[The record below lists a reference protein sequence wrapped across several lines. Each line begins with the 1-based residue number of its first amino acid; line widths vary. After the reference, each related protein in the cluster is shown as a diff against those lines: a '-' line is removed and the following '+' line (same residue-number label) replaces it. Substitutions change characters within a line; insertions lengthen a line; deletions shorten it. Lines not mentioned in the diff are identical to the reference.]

1 MTTRGTSDAM
11 GSSGSGRSPGAGGD
25 RLQEA
30 ASNVADRVGGTA
42 QQQLDSG
49 LSRAGDVL
57 EQVANAVRHTGEEL
71 RGEQPQIA
79 SIADTAASQ
88 VDKAARY
95 VRETDM
101 QGIVGRA
108 ERFARQQ
115 PAIFVGGA
123 LMLGLVA
130 ARFLKASPSGASG
143 SYQGYG
149 AGYHGT
155 TDRWPANEAGGWD
168 PTGTSR
174 RGIQSTDDMTTG
186 GGSITRG
193 TAATSADAGVLEH
206 GRA

>member
-1 MTTRGTSDAM
+1 M
-11 GSSGSGRSPGAGGD
+11 GSSGTERSSGGGGD

-42 QQQLDSG
+42 QQQLDTG

-57 EQVANAVRHTGEEL
+57 EQVATAVRHTGQDL
-71 RGEQPQIA
+71 RDEQPQIA

-88 VDKAARY
+88 VDRAAQY
-95 VRETDM
+95 LRETDL

-149 AGYHGT
+149 AGYRGT
-155 TDRWPANEAGGWD
+155 TDSWPANQAGGWD
-168 PTGTSR
+168 PTGTSL
-174 RGIQSTDDMTTG
+174 RGGQSTDDMTTG
-186 GGSITRG
+186 GGSITQG
-193 TAATSADAGVLEH
+193 SAATSSDPGVLEH